1 MKIGKINLGYFSIQ
15 KNEKL
20 LDIGCGGGVYSIEFA
35 KHCSV
40 YGIDSSD
47 KLLHECKQNAHNA
60 GVDVSLVL
68 ADAQNIPFKDKT
80 FDKIVMIEIL
90 EHIPNTHKA
99 LKEISRILKDNGSL
113 CISIPTYFTEQIFGR
128 VHPDYFRYS
137 GHVKIIKDKEFI
149 NELLKTDFS
158 VYKIRRESFEWGLYW
173 IYHSIRKTKFDVTGT
188 PEGGFHKS
196 KDFFRKIMNVL
207 TILKIDRIGNIF
219 FPKSLYF
226 YCKKMS
232 NRGGYDEK

>member
-1 MKIGKINLGYFSIQ
+1 MEIGKIDLEYFRIQ

-20 LDIGCGGGVYSIEFA
+20 LDVGCGRGVYSIEFA

-47 KLLHECKQNAHNA
+47 KLLHECKQNAYDA
-60 GVDVSLVL
+60 DIDVSLVL

-90 EHIPNTHKA
+90 EHIPNTHKT

-113 CISIPTYFTEQIFGR
+113 CISIPTCFTEQIFGR

-149 NELLKTDFS
+149 NELLKADFS

-173 IYHSIRKTKFDVTGT
+173 LYHSIRKTKFDVTGT

-207 TILKIDRIGNIF
+207 TILKIDRIGNTF

-226 YCKKMS
+226 YCKKTD
-232 NRGGYDEK
+232 NRGMEHI